1 MSKTFRSKKGKNG
14 KTVHYP
20 ITERTGK
27 PLRESPMEVRKLE
40 GSARKTFEH
49 YKITFIYSNGKKETV
64 NIASRDAD
72 DALNQ
77 GLKARKSSLKPVKI
91 IIKDGLGEVL
101 AKVATGIGKLR
112 AGVSQVKRGYLLG
125 RLGALMKEAQ
135 SDDVTKRAIARA
147 EIKREFPEI
156 YKNIAFEQV

>member
-1 MSKTFRSKKGKNG
+1 MSKKFRSKKGKNG
-14 KTVHYP
+14 KTVRYP
-20 ITERTGK
+20 ITPSSARH
-27 PLRESPMEVRKLE
+27 PHVPPMEVRKLE

-49 YKITFIYSNGKKETV
+49 YKITFFYSDGKQETV

-101 AKVATGIGKLR
+101 AKVATGVGVLR
-112 AGVSQVKRGYLLG
+112 AGVSQVKRGYLEGKL
-125 RLGALMKEAQ
+125 RALMKEAQ
-135 SDDVTKRAIARA
+135 SDDATRRAIARA
-147 EIKREFPEI
+147 ELKREYPEI